1 MLARLLAVADD
12 VDAGVFLQFEGEQGG
27 VVLAGGKLIALQAPG
42 RPQFVRV
49 RRATD
54 GFGRLPAMVV
64 GKSGV
69 TRLVVMAGPG
79 ERSA

>member
-1 MLARLLAVADD
+1 LFGTASH
-12 VDAGVFLQFEGEQGG
+12 
-27 VVLAGGKLIALQAPG
+27 
-42 RPQFVRV
+42 
-49 RRATD
+49 D

-64 GKSGV
+64 GISGV